1 MPLSYYGD
9 EYGMVGSNDPDN
21 RRMMGFDDAL
31 SGDQKDMLSYV
42 SLLGQ
47 IRKNHKAITRGH
59 RENLSSGGGY
69 WCYKVTDGN
78 ESIIVGVSRA
88 DGGDNSGCDLKGEY
102 KLQSLLN
109 SDAPEETKSGLDLSN
124 DHLQVYLVK

>member
-1 MPLSYYGD
+1 M
-9 EYGMVGSNDPDN
+9 
-21 RRMMGFDDAL
+21 
-31 SGDQKDMLSYV
+31 
-42 SLLGQ
+42 
-47 IRKNHKAITRGH
+47 
-59 RENLSSGGGY
+59 
-69 WCYKVTDGN
+69 TDGN